1 MPPERRQL
9 VIDLATAATVHAQ
22 LGPTGWLVLEAIASH
37 ASGDG
42 PMVEVACSTRS
53 LAEAIGVSKDSVAR
67 ALRSLTAVGIV
78 ERVDHRDD
86 RSGRFS
92 STSYLVNLAAAGIT
106 VLAVSDTTASAPTA
120 RASSRDRPTPHGDQL
135 SLLT

>member
-22 LGPTGWLVLEAIASH
+22 VGPTGWLVLEAIASH
-37 ASGDG
+37 TSGDG
-42 PMVEVACSTRS
+42 PVVEVACSTRS
-53 LAEAIGVSKDSVAR
+53 LAEVVGVSKDSVAR
-67 ALRSLTAVGIV
+67 ALRCLTAVGIV

-92 STSYLVNLAAAGIT
+92 STSYLVDLAAAGIT
-106 VLAVSDTTASAPTA
+106 VRAVSDTTASAPTA
-120 RASSRDRPTPHGDQL
+120 RASSRNRRAPYCDQL